1 MNIFKD
7 KGPGFC
13 GNISP
18 PCIKKK
24 EKKKKVAPACLV
36 DFSNWQDF
44 E

>member
-18 PCIKKK
+18 PPPCIK
-24 EKKKKVAPACLV
+24 KKKKVAPACLV

>member
-13 GNISP
+13 RNIFFP
-18 PCIKKK
+18 FIK
-24 EKKKKVAPACLV
+24 KKKKVAPFCLV

>member
-13 GNISP
+13 GNIFPSR
-18 PCIKKK
+18 IK
-24 EKKKKVAPACLV
+24 KKKKVAPACLV